1 MAGSWGS
8 SLRVFSTG
16 FWLEPPRAP
25 RRRQSWRKEPGKRG
39 RDLPPEPLLV
49 DGQSLEEPFLQR
61 LLCAVLPAD
70 LVWPARFL
78 RKRRHPDDEFSN
90 GLDSFAREPE
100 LGLHMG
106 SGSVPAV
113 LLAIADEDRVGVFHF
128 RQKPVDLFLLLF
140 RPRRGQ
146 DRRSEKEQ
154 NDGGCGPFH
163 LQLF

>member
-8 SLRVFSTG
+8 SRQVFSTG

-39 RDLPPEPLLV
+39 RDLPPESLLLA
-49 DGQSLEEPFLQR
+49 GQSLEEPFLQR

-100 LGLHMG
+100 LRFDVGRGLF
-106 SGSVPAV
+106 SVV
-113 LLAIADEDRVGVFHF
+113 LLAVAYEDRVGVFHF
-128 RQKPVDLFLLLF
+128 REKPVDLFLLLF

-146 DRRSEKEQ
+146 ERRSEK
-154 NDGGCGPFH
+154 
-163 LQLF
+163 